1 MKKAILVGVLG
12 CLFIGSATAKYLES
26 EVAVGMASLMMCS
39 TFYSETN
46 MLVEGSVVGQA
57 ATEHRDAGIDK
68 MMMTA
73 ETSAE
78 LGRVIKQFDSS
89 NKEQKLKLCAEAMK
103 FAKESNFGK

>member
-1 MKKAILVGVLG
+1 MKKAVLAGVIS

-26 EVAVGMASLMMCS
+26 EVAIGMASLMMCS

-57 ATEHRDAGIDK
+57 ATEHREAGIDK

-73 ETSAE
+73 ETSDE
-78 LGRVIKQFDSS
+78 LDRFIKQFDSS
-89 NKEQKLKLCAEAMK
+89 NKEQKIKLCAGAMT
-103 FAKESNFGK
+103 FAEESNFGK

>member
-1 MKKAILVGVLG
+1 MKKAILAGVIG

-26 EVAVGMASLMMCS
+26 EVAIGMASLMMCT

-46 MLVEGSVVGQA
+46 MLVEGSVVGEA
-57 ATEHRDAGIDK
+57 ATQHRDAGIDK

-73 ETSAE
+73 QTSAE
-78 LGRVIKQFDSS
+78 LDRYIKLFNSS
-89 NKEQKLKLCAEAMK
+89 TKEQKFELCTEAMK

>member
-1 MKKAILVGVLG
+1 MKKAILAGVFS

-26 EVAVGMASLMMCS
+26 EVAIGMASLMMCS

-46 MLVEGSVVGQA
+46 MLVEGSAVGQA
-57 ATEHRDAGIDK
+57 ATKHREAGIDK

-78 LGRVIKQFDSS
+78 LDRFIKQFDSS
-89 NKEQKLKLCAEAMK
+89 TKEQKFELCAGAMK
-103 FAKESNFGK
+103 FAEESNFGK